1 VNGAV
6 DAAASGLLRVGG
18 PAAGEV
24 HVWHGTLEPPTPLR
38 DRFAALLASDERERA
53 SRFRFD
59 RDRLRFIAG
68 RAQLRMLLGRY
79 LQTNPQTIAFRYG
92 RYGKPELTASELQF
106 NLSHSGP
113 QMLVAVTRIGEV
125 GVDIELDTT
134 DMSGEQIAERFFSPA
149 EVATLRGLPAAC
161 QPRAFLA
168 CWTRKE
174 AFIKARG
181 DGLQLALDSFDVSLA
196 PGQPVAIMRTEW
208 SHSEPTEW
216 SLTDLTD
223 GLAGYVA
230 AVAVRSATPVR
241 IVRLTLPAISRDD
254 LSMEEKR

>member
-1 VNGAV
+1 LAT
-6 DAAASGLLRVGG
+6 
-18 PAAGEV
+18 GEV
-24 HVWHGTLEPPTPLR
+24 HVWHGTLEPPAPLR
-38 DRFAALLASDERERA
+38 DLLAALLAGDERERA

-68 RAQLRMLLGRY
+68 RAQLRMLLGHY
-79 LQTNPQTIAFRYG
+79 LQTNPHTIGFRYG
-92 RYGKPELTASELQF
+92 PYGKPELTAGELQF

-113 QMLVAVTRIGEV
+113 QMLVAVTRIGDV
-125 GVDIELDTT
+125 GVDLELDTT
-134 DMSGEQIAERFFSPA
+134 DMAREQIAEQFFSPA
-149 EVATLRGLPAAC
+149 EVATLRGLPTAC

-196 PGQPVAIMRTEW
+196 PGQPVALVRTAW

-216 SLTDLTD
+216 SLADLSD

-230 AVAVRSATPVR
+230 ALAVRSAAPVR
-241 IVRLTLPAISRDD
+241 IVRRTLPAISPDD
-254 LSMEEKR
+254 LSTEEKR